1 MIGTILSRFFSAD
14 SSSRNAYGL
23 LSIAFVFAIV
33 GSLSAC
39 RQHADKRTEHTVAV
53 TIAPQRFFI
62 ETIADSAVQV
72 IPLVPAGSN
81 PEEYDPSPSVMKQL
95 ADADAYFYIGGLGFE
110 LRNLQAIRDNNP
122 RLPIFEMGEGLNH
135 ADHAGHDELCAHDSH
150 GHSGGHDPHY
160 WTSIVGAK
168 ALAHA
173 AYEALVELY
182 PDQEH
187 RWSKGYDRLE
197 KRIDS
202 VRAVIDDLFAG
213 GRMDRAFVIY
223 HPSLGYFAEEFGLRQ
238 IVIEQDGKEPSAAH
252 LHQVIDQARADNVRI
267 VFIQPEFETRQAEEV
282 ARAIGAEMIRINPLR
297 GSWEE
302 EILHIA
308 RSLVHGK

>member
-1 MIGTILSRFFSAD
+1 MIRTILLRLFSYKD
-14 SSSRNAYGL
+14 SSTYRL
-23 LSIAFVFAIV
+23 LTVVLSIAAI
-33 GSLSAC
+33 STLAAC
-39 RQHADKRTEHTVAV
+39 KQHTDKRADRIVAV

-62 ETIADSAVQV
+62 EAIADSAVQV
-72 IPLVPAGSN
+72 VPLVPAGSN

-110 LRNLQAIRDNNP
+110 QRNLQAIRDNNP
-122 RLPIFEMGEGLNH
+122 RLSIFEMGEALSH
-135 ADHAGHDELCAHDSH
+135 AAHEDHGEACTHDSH

-160 WTSIVGAK
+160 WTSIIGAK
-168 ALAHA
+168 ALGHA
-173 AYEALVELY
+173 AYKALVELY

-187 RWSKGYDRLE
+187 RWSEGYGRLE

-202 VRAVIDDLFAG
+202 VRAVIDNLFAG
-213 GRMDRAFVIY
+213 GRMDKAFVIY